1 MTTKRPNNSGACLK
15 CKLPGENK
23 KLAKQVTALSQA
35 LEEKEKSCE
44 HLMHLYGCV
53 EQGIAI
59 HEIVMDERNH
69 PCGYKFVD
77 ANPAFERLTGIS
89 KNQLAGRS
97 ALELLPHLD
106 KSWLSVY
113 ATAAITGKP
122 VRAEKYSARLGK
134 WLEVSV
140 FAPNN
145 NYFAVIIADITARK
159 MGEEEIRHA
168 RDLAEAASIAKSRF
182 LASMS
187 HEIRTPMTAVIGFL
201 QIMLST
207 RLTPEQEDYVASAK
221 SSSDNLI
228 TLINDILDFS
238 KIEAGKMEL
247 AAIDFDLKKLLQETA
262 EMFHLQIKQ
271 KNLQLECCIE
281 DPALPA
287 ILNGDPMRLKQV
299 LINLL
304 GNAIKFTEK
313 GRVTLKL
320 SMHSQTESEV
330 MLLTRVEDTGVG
342 IPEDKRNHL
351 MQLFAQAD
359 PAVSQKFGGSGLGLA
374 ISKRLATMMGGA
386 LLFESVQ
393 GQGTLFYFTAK
404 FRKHGQCCN
413 TPAEIPHAEAP
424 CAAAPKR
431 EPLNLRILAA
441 EDNPSNQK
449 LIKVLLSTIGCQT
462 VLAEDGQAAVEAF
475 EKGDFDVV
483 LMDIQMPIMDGIQA
497 MLAIKQHSAQR
508 KIKVPV
514 IALTAKALEE
524 DRKLCL
530 NAGMD
535 GYLAKPISIDAL
547 YGELR
552 KITPRKPAGQ

>member
-1 MTTKRPNNSGACLK
+1 MTTKRPQQNGACVK
-15 CKLPGENK
+15 CKLSGENK
-23 KLAKQVTALSQA
+23 KLSKQLAALAKT
-35 LEEKEKSCE
+35 LEEKEKSCKY
-44 HLMHLYGCV
+44 LFHLYNCV

-59 HEIVMDERNH
+59 HEILMDENNH
-69 PCGYKFVD
+69 PCGCKFLD
-77 ANPAFERLTGIS
+77 ANPAFERMTGLVKDQI
-89 KNQLAGRS
+89 AGRS
-97 ALELLPHLD
+97 ALEILPHFD

-134 WLEVSV
+134 WLELAA
-140 FAPNN
+140 FAPEN
-145 NYFAVIIADITARK
+145 NYFAVIITDITARK
-159 MGEEEIRHA
+159 MAEDESRHA
-168 RDLAEAASIAKSRF
+168 RELAEAASIAKSRF

-201 QIMLST
+201 QIMLAT

-238 KIEAGKMEL
+238 KIEAGRMEL
-247 AAIDFDLKKLLQETA
+247 ADMDFNLSKLLQETA
-262 EMFHLQIKQ
+262 EMFHLQLKQ
-271 KNLQLECCIE
+271 KNLELDCCIE

-287 ILNGDPMRLKQV
+287 ILTGDPFRLKQV

-313 GRVTLKL
+313 GKISLKMSL
-320 SMHSQTESEV
+320 HSQTEKELV
-330 MLLTRVEDTGVG
+330 LLTRVEDTGIG

-386 LLFESVQ
+386 IVFESVP

-404 FRKHGQCCN
+404 FRKHTSDIQ
-413 TPAEIPHAEAP
+413 TPAKAEREEQLLP
-424 CAAAPKR
+424 AAARR
-431 EPLNLRILAA
+431 EPLNLRVLSA

-449 LIKVLLSTIGCQT
+449 LIKVLLATIGCET
-462 VLAEDGQAAVEAF
+462 VIAADGQAAVDAF
-475 EKGDFDVV
+475 EQGIFDVV

-497 MLAIKQHSAQR
+497 MLAIKQNAALR
-508 KIKVPV
+508 KLRVPV
-514 IALTAKALEE
+514 IALTAKAMEE

-547 YGELR
+547 YNEL
-552 KITPRKPAGQ
+552 KKHV